1 MSRSA
6 PTSSRSRRCA
16 AAERGVSACG
26 AAVLVAV
33 TAILPASAAAQPF
46 THRGYAEST
55 FTLYPQTTPQDS
67 GRFVAEARFHWE
79 PTLRHGRWKFDAAVD
94 ARTDSHHLTQRTWEV
109 TYWDR
114 STERPALAVGKL
126 MASWARGPLTV
137 EVGKQFI
144 RWGKTDILVPTD
156 RFAPR
161 DYLKPPASELLGVT
175 AARVTLASSSD
186 SLDVVFTPRMTPS
199 RAPLLNQRWA
209 VPPPAA
215 AGLPLHDAGAQFPG
229 GTQTGLRWNHVGRHL
244 EHSISFFR
252 GFQHLPLFDGS
263 LRQDPFRLEV
273 RRRYSQLTAVGA
285 DMAAPL
291 PWFTLKAEAASLH
304 SDTADAA
311 EYVLYVVQ
319 IERQSGEWL
328 FLGGYTGEHETRAG
342 TAFGFAPDRGLAR
355 AFFGRASRAL
365 DANRSVVFE
374 GVVRQNGNGM
384 YGKVEY
390 AHGFGDHWRL
400 IAAAN
405 AFGGSDDDYLGQY
418 SRNGFGGITVRYSF

>member
-1 MSRSA
+1 VHA
-6 PTSSRSRRCA
+6 RCA
-16 AAERGVSACG
+16 A
-26 AAVLVAV
+26 VLAAV
-33 TAILPASAAAQPF
+33 TAIVPASAAAQPF
-46 THRGYAEST
+46 THRGYAETT

-67 GRFVAEARFHWE
+67 GRFVAEALFHWE
-79 PTLRHGRWKFDAAVD
+79 PTLRHGRWKFDAAFD

-114 STERPALAVGKL
+114 STQRPAFAVGKL
-126 MASWARGPLTV
+126 MASWARGPVTV
-137 EVGKQFI
+137 EVGKQLI

-161 DYLKPPASELLGVT
+161 DYLKPPATELLGVT
-175 AARVTLASSSD
+175 AARLTLASSSD
-186 SLDVVFTPRMTPS
+186 SLEVVFTPRMTPS
-199 RAPLLNQRWA
+199 RAPLLNQRWT
-209 VPPPAA
+209 VPPPEA
-215 AGLPLHDAGAQFPG
+215 AGLPLRDGGAQFPG

-273 RRRYSQLTAVGA
+273 RRRYAQLTAVGA

-291 PWFTLKAEAASLH
+291 PWFTLKAEAAWLQ

-342 TAFGFAPDRGLAR
+342 TAFRFAPDRGLAR
-355 AFFGRASRAL
+355 AFVGRASRTL
-365 DANRSVVFE
+365 DANRSLVFE
-374 GVVRQNGNGM
+374 GVVRQNGDGV

-400 IAAAN
+400 IASAS

-418 SRNGFGGITVRYSF
+418 SRNGFGALTVRYSF

>member
-1 MSRSA
+1 MHLR
-6 PTSSRSRRCA
+6 
-16 AAERGVSACG
+16 
-26 AAVLVAV
+26 AVILAVV
-33 TAILPASAAAQPF
+33 TALVPVAAAAQPF
-46 THRGYAEST
+46 THRGYAETT
-55 FTLYPQTTPQDS
+55 FTIYPQTAPQDS
-67 GRFVAEARFHWE
+67 GRFVAEALFHWE
-79 PTLRHGRWKFDAAVD
+79 PTVRRGRWKADAAFD

-109 TYWDR
+109 AYWDR
-114 STERPALAVGKL
+114 STERPAFAIAKL
-126 MASWARGPLTV
+126 MASWARGPLTI

-199 RAPLLNQRWA
+199 RAPLINQRWA
-209 VPPPAA
+209 VPPPEA
-215 AGLPLHDAGAQFPG
+215 AGLPLQDGGAQFPG
-229 GTQTGLRWNHVGRHL
+229 GTQTGVRWNHVGRHV

-252 GFQHLPLFDGS
+252 GFQHLPLFDGV

-273 RRRYSQLTAVGA
+273 RRRYPQLTVIGA

-291 PWFTLKAEAASLH
+291 AWFTLKAEAAWLQ
-304 SDTADAA
+304 SDTAGAA
-311 EYVLYVVQ
+311 EYVLYVIQ

-328 FLGGYTGEHETRAG
+328 FLGGYTGEHETRPG

-355 AFFGRASRAL
+355 ALVGRASRTL
-365 DANRSVVFE
+365 DANRSLVFE
-374 GVVRQNGNGM
+374 GVVRQNGDGA

-390 AHGFGDHWRL
+390 THGFGDHWRL
-400 IAAAN
+400 TASAN
-405 AFGGSDDDYLGQY
+405 AFGGSADDYLGQY
-418 SRNGFGGITVRYSF
+418 SRNGFGAVTVRYSF